1 MKVGLSLALACGVAA
16 LPLHRAWA
24 CSTCSAGDPALLGS
38 GVEQPFAGRLR
49 LSLSTREWS
58 DATGSGASLE
68 TMHELRFDLGVAW
81 SPISWLTLV
90 LDLPLAHRWLDGDSG
105 GIARGFGPGELE
117 VGARA
122 AIWRDREKATTHR
135 LSLAGML
142 KLPTAVLLRD
152 EVGMPKPL
160 DVQLG
165 TGSVD
170 PRVELSYAGRF
181 GRWTVLAGTSLT
193 LPIGGWMLLRPA
205 PSWRA
210 TTTLLHQPLTMLA
223 IRAGVEARY
232 EGVPLLA
239 GVRDPMGSGFLGSAT
254 AGLLFSPT
262 PDVVVD
268 LGVMIPVIE
277 RRVDAVSAPLFS
289 AAVAVD
295 LG

>member
-1 MKVGLSLALACGVAA
+1 MKVGLSVALASCVAA
-16 LPLHRAWA
+16 LPLRSAWA
-24 CSTCSAGDPALLGS
+24 CASCSAGDPALLGS
-38 GVEQPFAGRLR
+38 GVEQPFEGRLR

-81 SPISWLTLV
+81 SPLSWLTLV

-117 VGARA
+117 LGARA

-135 LSLAGML
+135 LSVGAML

-152 EVGMPKPL
+152 AVGMPKPL

-170 PRVELSYAGRF
+170 PRIELAYAGRF

-205 PSWRA
+205 PGWR
-210 TTTLLHQPLTMLA
+210 TTASVQLQPLPMFA
-223 IRAGVEARY
+223 IRAGLEARY

-239 GVRDPMGSGFLGSAT
+239 GVRDPMGSGFLGAVT
-254 AGLLFSPT
+254 PGLLFSPT
-262 PDVVVD
+262 PDVVLD
-268 LGVMIPVIE
+268 FGATIPVIE
-277 RRVDAVSAPLFS
+277 RRVDAASAPLFS
-289 AAVAVD
+289 AAIAVD

>member
-1 MKVGLSLALACGVAA
+1 MKVGLSLAIACSVAA
-16 LPLHRAWA
+16 LPLRSAWA
-24 CSTCSAGDPALLGS
+24 CASCSAGDPALLGS
-38 GVEQPFAGRLR
+38 GVEQPFEGRLR

-58 DATGSGASLE
+58 DATGSGASRE

-105 GIARGFGPGELE
+105 GIARGFGPGEAEL
-117 VGARA
+117 GGRA

-135 LSLAGML
+135 LSLGAML
-142 KLPTAVLLRD
+142 KLPTALLLRD

-205 PSWRA
+205 PAWRG
-210 TTTLLHQPLTMLA
+210 TSTVQVQPLGFLA
-223 IRAGVEARY
+223 LRAGVEARY
-232 EGVPLLA
+232 EGAPILA
-239 GVRDPMGSGFLGSAT
+239 GVRDPLGSGFLGSLT
-254 AGLLFSPT
+254 AGLLLSPT
-262 PDVVVD
+262 PDVVLD
-268 LGVMIPVIE
+268 LGATIPVLD